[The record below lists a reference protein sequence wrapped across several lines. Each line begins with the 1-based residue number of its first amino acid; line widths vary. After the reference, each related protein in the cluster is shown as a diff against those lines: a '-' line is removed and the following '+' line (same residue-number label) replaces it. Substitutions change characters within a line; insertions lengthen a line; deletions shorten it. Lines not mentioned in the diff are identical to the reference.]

1 MICVKIY
8 TMKKIIIVL
17 ILLLPLQA
25 CQVILPTKVE
35 SLQIVLSP
43 SISVEVFLQ
52 TKDSFEELFKQE
64 LLKNGY
70 NVAELSV
77 LRASTNIQ
85 ATEMIETQLADIGF
99 LTKLSYFENRADNL
113 EVILTQTEKTYNLA
127 IDNLSLWNDEVQ
139 LDENRAF
146 LDYHF
151 SGIYLGSSVKG
162 IELYNK
168 VKQNQALT
176 WIDFNS
182 AKWCHVLVT
191 SQEGY
196 IYPSLWLINNYSR
209 RIAELFNHELVVKGY
224 SELMERLAKQECDV
238 VVGPDT
244 LREEY
249 ASIWQ
254 TSESDGGFARPA
266 TIYDEVKIV
275 GLTDPILHDPVV
287 YSTLNEKLDEKFI
300 KSIKLSLISMSQS
313 EIKNPL
319 LDAMKV
325 NGLVEST
332 GVTYESFLPAYDY
345 ITSIFD

>member
-1 MICVKIY
+1 MCVKIY
-8 TMKKIIIVL
+8 TMKKIVILL
-17 ILLLPLQA
+17 ILILSLQA

-43 SISVEVFLQ
+43 SLSDEVFLQ
-52 TKDSFEELFKQE
+52 TKDEFVKSFKKELI
-64 LLKNGY
+64 KNGY
-70 NVAELSV
+70 DVSDISIV
-77 LRASTNIQ
+77 RASTNIQ

-99 LTKLSYFENRADNL
+99 LTKLNYFENRADNL

-127 IDNLSLWNDEVQ
+127 TDNLSLWNDEVQ
-139 LDENRAF
+139 LEENSAF

-151 SGIYLGSSVKG
+151 SGIYLGSSIKG

-176 WIDFNS
+176 WIDLNS
-182 AKWCHVLVT
+182 VKWCHVLVT

-209 RIAELFNHELVVKGY
+209 RIAELFDHELVVKGY
-224 SELMERLAKQECDV
+224 PELMERLAKQECDI

-244 LREEY
+244 LREDY

-254 TSESDGGFARPA
+254 ASESAEGFARPA
-266 TIYDEVKIV
+266 SIYDEVKLI
-275 GLTDPILHDPVV
+275 GLSEPILHDPVV
-287 YSTLNEKLDEKFI
+287 YSTLNEMLDESFI
-300 KSIKLSLISMSQS
+300 KAIKASLISISQS

-325 NGLVEST
+325 NGLVESN
-332 GVTYESFLPAYDY
+332 GVAYESFLPAYNY
-345 ITSIFD
+345 ITSISN

>member
-1 MICVKIY
+1 MCVKIY
-8 TMKKIIIVL
+8 TMKKILFVL

-35 SLQIVLSP
+35 SLQVVLSP
-43 SISVEVFLQ
+43 SISDEVFLQ
-52 TKDSFEELFKQE
+52 TKDEFVESFKKE

-70 NVAELSV
+70 DVADLSV
-77 LRASTNIQ
+77 FRASTNIQ

-99 LTKLSYFENRADNL
+99 LTKLSYFENREDNL

-127 IDNLSLWNDEVQ
+127 TDDLSLWNDEVQ
-139 LDENRAF
+139 LEENSAF

-162 IELYNK
+162 VELYNK

-176 WIDFNS
+176 WIDLNS
-182 AKWCHVLVT
+182 AKWCHILVT

-209 RIAELFNHELVVKGY
+209 RIAELFDHELVVKGY
-224 SELMERLAKQECDV
+224 PELMERLAKQECDV

-254 TSESDGGFARPA
+254 ASESAEGFARPA
-266 TIYDEVKIV
+266 SIYDEVKLV
-275 GLTDPILHDPVV
+275 GLSDPILHDPVV
-287 YSTLNEKLDEKFI
+287 YSTINEVIDENLVKAI
-300 KSIKLSLISMSQS
+300 QTSLINMSQA

-325 NGLVEST
+325 NGLVEATSEA
-332 GVTYESFLPAYDY
+332 YESFLPAYNY
-345 ITSIFD
+345 ITSIFN